1 MSVIDVIFIGLIL
14 CLIAGVIHHFARKTE
29 PASNTYGDAR
39 WARIDADTD
48 ALTDALAPKG
58 IWLGM
63 MCSNAGRDRW
73 DPLHYGG
80 PRHLLTVAP
89 NRTGKGTCA
98 IVPNL
103 LTLDHSVL
111 VIDPKGENAAITARR
126 RRAFGDVHLLNPFN
140 EHGLG
145 TSHFNPLA
153 HLSLDDPNHVAEVGG
168 IAEALIISEGNNP
181 HFPNSARDLVEA
193 LILHLIETEP
203 KKGEVATLPKMRA
216 LLTAPRIQFLAT
228 LGAMVE
234 KSKYDFISDPAGR
247 FAAGTDEMASVLST
261 AITQTSF
268 LDNPAI
274 ADVLSGADFRMID
287 LKDRP
292 TSVYVILPS
301 RYLVRF
307 ARFFRL
313 LVVAAIDQLQSRPGG
328 VKTTLILDEFAALG
342 HLSAIE
348 TAFGQAAGFN
358 VQLWPFLQDLNQLKD
373 IYKTRWESFIANAGV
388 VQWFTPNDITTAEY
402 LSKRLGQMT
411 VQTVST
417 STSKNHQGG
426 SSSTSHGETGRPFQT
441 IQDLMSLLL
450 AASILTLSGLKHGI
464 YATRFPYY
472 TTLADFSWQGHRD
485 EEFLAAV
492 KQFWARFHGYDRNPF
507 HS

>member
-1 MSVIDVIFIGLIL
+1 MTEGAAWFTA
-14 CLIAGVIHHFARKTE
+14 IAGAIVLFVFVIPYLQGQYDPPPPSPF
-29 PASNTYGDAR
+29 SGVTYGDAR
-39 WARIDADTD
+39 WAHIDADREELRD
-48 ALTDALAPKG
+48 VLAPKG
-58 IWLGM
+58 VWLGM
-63 MCSNAGRDRW
+63 MVNPPRYLW
-73 DPLHYGG
+73 EPLRYDG

-89 NRTGKGTCA
+89 NRSGKGTCA
-98 IVPNL
+98 IIPNL
-103 LTLDHSVL
+103 LTLDNSVL

-145 TSHFNPLA
+145 TARFNPLA

-168 IAEALIISEGNNP
+168 IAEALIVSEGNNP

-193 LILHLIETEP
+193 LMLHLIETES
-203 KKGEVATLPKMRA
+203 KEGRVATLPKMRS

-228 LGAMVE
+228 LEAMVTE
-234 KSKYDFISDPAGR
+234 SEYDFISDPAGR

-268 LDNPAI
+268 LSHPAI
-274 ADVLSGADFRMID
+274 ADVLSGADFSMID

-307 ARFFRL
+307 SRFFRL

-328 VKTTLILDEFAALG
+328 VKTTLMLDEFAALG

-402 LSKRLGQMT
+402 LSKRLGQFT
-411 VQTVST
+411 AQTVST
-417 STSKNHQGG
+417 S
-426 SSSTSHGETGRPFQT
+426 SSASGASISQGETGRPFQT
-441 IQDLMSLLL
+441 IQDLMSLQPT
-450 AASILTLSGLKHGI
+450 ASILTLSGLKNGI
-464 YATRFPYY
+464 YATRHPYY
-472 TTLADFSWQGHRD
+472 ITSDDFPPPKVRD
-485 EEFLAAV
+485 ERFEAGIN
-492 KQFWARFHGYDRNPF
+492 QFRGLYDRNPF

>member
-1 MSVIDVIFIGLIL
+1 
-14 CLIAGVIHHFARKTE
+14 
-29 PASNTYGDAR
+29 
-39 WARIDADTD
+39 
-48 ALTDALAPKG
+48 
-58 IWLGM
+58 M
-63 MCSNAGRDRW
+63 MCSHAGRDRW
-73 DPLHYGG
+73 SPLRYGG
-80 PRHLLTVAP
+80 PRHLVTVAP
-89 NRTGKGTCA
+89 NRSGKGTCA

-103 LTLDHSVL
+103 LILDHSVL

-126 RRAFGDVHLLNPFN
+126 REAFGKVHLLNPFN

-145 TSHFNPLA
+145 TAHFNPLA
-153 HLSLDDPNHVAEVGG
+153 HLSIDDPNVVGEVRG
-168 IAEALIISEGNNP
+168 IAEALIVSEGNNP
-181 HFPNSARDLVEA
+181 HFPNSARDLIQA

-203 KKGEVATLPKMRA
+203 KKGEVATLAKMRF
-216 LLTAPRIQFLAT
+216 LLTAPRMQFLETIAAM
-228 LGAMVE
+228 GA
-234 KSKYDFISDPAGR
+234 SDHGFVSNPAGR
-247 FAAGTDEMASVLST
+247 FAAGTDEIASVLST

-268 LDNPAI
+268 LDDPAI
-274 ADVLSGADFRMID
+274 ARVLSGSDFSMID

-292 TSVYVILPS
+292 TSLYVILPS
-301 RYLVRF
+301 RYLVAY

-313 LVVAAIDQLQSRPGG
+313 LVVSAIDQLQSRPGG
-328 VKTTLILDEFAALG
+328 VKTTLMLDEFAALG

-358 VQLWPFLQDLNQLKD
+358 VQLWPFLQDLNQLED

-417 STSKNHQGG
+417 STSTSTSPANRDT
-426 SSSTSHGETGRPFQT
+426 STSSTSHGETGRPFQT
-441 IQDLMSLLL
+441 IQDLMSLLP
-450 AASILTLSGLKHGI
+450 AASIITLSGLKHGI

-472 TTLADFSWQGHRD
+472 TKPGNFSWEGPAD
-485 EEFLAAV
+485 EQFMAAV
-492 KQFWARFHGYDRNPF
+492 THFWAQFQDYDRNPF